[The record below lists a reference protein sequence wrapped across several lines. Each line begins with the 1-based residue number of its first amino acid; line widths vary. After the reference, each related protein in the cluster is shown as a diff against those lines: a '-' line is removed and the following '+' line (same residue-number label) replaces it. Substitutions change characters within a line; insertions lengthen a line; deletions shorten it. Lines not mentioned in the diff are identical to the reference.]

1 MIRRFSV
8 AVVALL
14 ITTASFA
21 QQTQRYIVGTRGSAH
36 VAAHKLFSL
45 AQTDGEA
52 AVALPQDFTEFQS
65 VNAFAA
71 TLTDAQVAALRKS
84 PEVSYIEFDPERH
97 ALTDAVVAGA
107 QTTPY
112 GVTMVDAPAVWPVT
126 RGLAVDHS
134 GAIHIAVIDTG
145 IDYANPELAHAYKGG
160 ASFVPGVT
168 DPRDDEGHGSHV
180 AGTIAALDDQNGV
193 VGVAPDIALY
203 SVKVLNSCGSGSG
216 SSIIQGVDWVIAKK
230 REVGGNWIM
239 SLSLGSTLPSDAEEA
254 AFQTAADVGILTFA
268 ASGNSYDTSPVDGLS
283 FPAGYPTVV
292 SVGAVDSSMTV
303 AAFSQRGADL
313 KVVAPGVDVLST
325 TITGSVTTD
334 SHLTLAA
341 AAMDA
346 TGSGGNSICLPVVL
360 ANSSYVFCGF
370 GGAASDFPASVAG
383 KVALIERGNNVTF
396 HDKSVNAKKAG
407 AVAAIV
413 FNNVPGTFAGTLGTV
428 TSTATVVPT
437 LALSQEDGQTLK
449 NAPSTKLTT
458 GGGIEIFSNF
468 NGTSMATPHASA
480 VGALVWAVAPNATA
494 SQIQQAIQNSAHD
507 LGAAG
512 FDTVYGFGLV
522 DALAAAKSLA
532 PQLFG
537 SGTTNPPQV
546 ITGRQF
552 LHRGH

>member
-1 MIRRFSV
+1 MIRRFSI

-14 ITTASFA
+14 ITTASYA
-21 QQTQRYIVGTRGSAH
+21 EQTQRYIVGTRGSAH

-52 AVALPQDFTEFQS
+52 ALAMPQDLTEFQS

-84 PEVSYIEFDPERH
+84 PEVTYIEFDPERH
-97 ALTDAVVAGA
+97 VLSDAVVSGA

-134 GAIHIAVIDTG
+134 GPIHIAVIDTG

-160 ASFVPGVT
+160 ASFVPGVL

-180 AGTIAALDDQNGV
+180 AGTIVALDDQNGV

-216 SSIIQGVDWVIAKK
+216 SSIIQGVDWVISKK

-239 SLSLGSTLPSDAEEA
+239 SLSLGSSQPSDAEEA

-268 ASGNSYDTSPVDGLS
+268 ASGNSYDTTPVDGLS

-292 SVGAVDSSMTV
+292 SVGAVDSSRTV
-303 AAFSQRGADL
+303 APFSQRGADL

-334 SHLTLAA
+334 SHLTLVAT
-341 AAMDA
+341 AMDA
-346 TGSGGNSICLPVVL
+346 TNAQNEPICLPVVL

-370 GGAASDFPASVAG
+370 GGAASDFPSSVRG
-383 KVALIERGNNVTF
+383 KVALIERGNSVTF
-396 HDKSVNAKKAG
+396 HDKAVNAKTAG

-413 FNNVPGTFAGTLGTV
+413 FNNVAGTFAGTLGSV
-428 TSTATVVPT
+428 NQATVCPT

-458 GGGIEIFSNF
+458 GGGIEIYSNF
-468 NGTSMATPHASA
+468 NGTSMATPHASG

-494 SQIQQAIQNSAHD
+494 AQIQQAIQSSAHD
-507 LGAAG
+507 LGNAG

-537 SGTTNPPQV
+537 SGTTNPPQPV
-546 ITGRQF
+546 TGRQF